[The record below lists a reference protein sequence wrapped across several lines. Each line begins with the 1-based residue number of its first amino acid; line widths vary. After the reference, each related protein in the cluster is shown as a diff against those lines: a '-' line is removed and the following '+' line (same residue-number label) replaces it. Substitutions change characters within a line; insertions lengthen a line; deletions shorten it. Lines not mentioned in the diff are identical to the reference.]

1 MRYTHESLG
10 KARGI
15 VMTVVGVLILVAFL
29 VSRLHLLGFVG
40 R

>member
-10 KARGI
+10 RARGI

-29 VSRLHLLGFVG
+29 FSRLHLLGFVG

>member
-1 MRYTHESLG
+1 MRYTHASLG